1 MEETETFTISIK
13 KTGPVQFTTTFDK
26 KHYPELLFDEPP
38 EFGGEEKYPDASRV
52 LTAAVA
58 SCLSATFTMCLDR
71 ARIPVESMET
81 LAKCTITRNEEGYL
95 RITQIDVK
103 LLPIWK
109 LEISRKKKTRCVG
122 IFKKYC
128 IATNA
133 VTNGVPITV
142 DVQVD

>member
-1 MEETETFTISIK
+1 MAESETFTISIA

-26 KHYPELLFDEPP
+26 EHYPQLLFDEPP
-38 EFGGEEKYPDASRV
+38 DYGGEEKYPDASRV
-52 LTAAVA
+52 LIAAVA

-71 ARIPVESMET
+71 ARIPVESMKT
-81 LAKCTITRNEEGYL
+81 QAKCTIKRNEEGYL
-95 RITQIDVK
+95 RITHIDVK
-103 LLPIWK
+103 LIPVWDMDIT
-109 LEISRKKKTRCVG
+109 RKKKTRCVKV
-122 IFKKYC
+122 FKKYC

>member
-1 MEETETFTISIK
+1 MAESETFTISIK

-26 KHYPELLFDEPP
+26 EHYPQLLFDEPP
-38 EFGGEEKYPDASRV
+38 DYGGEEKYPDASRV

-81 LAKCTITRNEEGYL
+81 QAKCTIKENEEGYL
-95 RITQIDVK
+95 RITHISVK
-103 LLPIWK
+103 LIPLWDMDIT
-109 LEISRKKKTRCVG
+109 RKKKTRCVKL
-122 IFKKYC
+122 FKKYC

>member
-1 MEETETFTISIK
+1 MNESESFTISVK

-26 KHYPELLFDEPP
+26 KHYPQLLFDEPP
-38 EFGGEEKYPDASRV
+38 DFGGEEKYPDASRV

-58 SCLSATFTMCLDR
+58 SCLSATFTLCLDK

-81 LAKCTITRNEEGYL
+81 LAKCTITQNEEGYL
-95 RITQIDVK
+95 RITHIDVK
-103 LLPIWK
+103 LIPTWDMDIT
-109 LEISRKKKTRCVG
+109 RKKKTRCVKV
-122 IFKKYC
+122 FKKYC